1 MKKLLFAAFLLLLS
15 TFRVYAQD
23 VKVVGYLPTY
33 RFSWLAD
40 IEFERVTHVNISFA
54 NPDSSGQ
61 LSFGTTNI
69 WPAVDM
75 AHQHG
80 CKVFVSLAGG
90 YLTPAQDET
99 WNYLAQPANRP
110 AFIQKIVQYVQA
122 NNFDGVDVDLE
133 WQYVKPW
140 YSPFILELK
149 AALQPLGIQLTA
161 ALPGE
166 YRYPAINSAA
176 LAAFD
181 WINMMIYDLTG
192 PWAPDQPGPHSPYS
206 WTVECIQ
213 YWKSQGV
220 PGSKLTLGVPFYGY
234 NFGVSPVG
242 SFTFRGIVSQDP
254 SNAYIDQSGMK
265 YWNGIPTIQ
274 DKTLLALQ
282 EVSGIM
288 IWELGQ
294 DAFGS
299 NANYSLL
306 RAIDQVIEDN
316 TSSLATVLPSGI
328 RVIPNPATD
337 FIHVSTDGPVERVS
351 VYDLH
356 GRLVRAEQ
364 PAGDSFRLDI
374 SGLPAGLYWLHVIEK
389 GGQSITRI
397 QVTGG

>member
-1 MKKLLFAAFLLLLS
+1 MFASFLLLLS
-15 TFRVYAQD
+15 TTVASSQS

-61 LSFGTTNI
+61 ISFGTTNV

-99 WNYLAQPANRP
+99 WNYLTLPANRP

-122 NNFDGVDVDLE
+122 NDFDGVDIDLE

-166 YRYPAINSAA
+166 YRYPAITNAA

-206 WTVECIQ
+206 WTVECVQ

-242 SFTFRGIVSQDP
+242 SFTFRGIVNQDP
-254 SNAYIDQSGMK
+254 ANAYLDQSGMK

-282 EVSGIM
+282 EVSGVM

-299 NANYSLL
+299 ISNLSLL
-306 RAIDQVIEDN
+306 TAIDQVIDEN
-316 TSSLATVLPSGI
+316 TSSVAATANPGI
-328 RVIPNPATD
+328 RLVPVPATD
-337 FIHVSTDGPVERVS
+337 FIHVNTDGLPELVS
-351 VYDLH
+351 VYDLN
-356 GRLVRAEQ
+356 GRLMISEK
-364 PAGDSFRLDI
+364 PGTESFRLDI
-374 SGLPAGLYWLHVIEK
+374 SGLPAGLYWLHIIEK
-389 GGQSITRI
+389 SGQRITRF
-397 QVTGG
+397 QVAGG

>member
-1 MKKLLFAAFLLLLS
+1 MKKLMFASFLLLLS
-15 TFRVYAQD
+15 VTVASSQS

-61 LSFGTTNI
+61 ISFGTTNI

-90 YLTPAQDET
+90 YLSPAQDET
-99 WNYLAQPANRP
+99 WNYLTLPANRP

-122 NNFDGVDVDLE
+122 NDFDGVDIDLE

-166 YRYPAINSAA
+166 YRYPAITNAA

-206 WTVECIQ
+206 WTVECVQ

-242 SFTFRGIVSQDP
+242 SFTFRGIVNQDP
-254 SNAYIDQSGMK
+254 ANAYLDQSGMK

-282 EVSGIM
+282 EVSGVM

-299 NANYSLL
+299 ISNLSLL
-306 RAIDQVIEDN
+306 TAIDQVIDEN
-316 TSSLATVLPSGI
+316 TSSLAAAANPGI
-328 RVIPNPATD
+328 RLVPVPATD
-337 FIHVSTDGPVERVS
+337 FIHVNTDGLPELVS
-351 VYDLH
+351 VYDLN
-356 GRLVRAEQ
+356 GRLMISEK
-364 PAGDSFRLDI
+364 PGTESFRLDV
-374 SGLPAGLYWLHVIEK
+374 SGLPAGLYWLHIIEK
-389 GGQSITRI
+389 SGQRITRF
-397 QVTGG
+397 QVAGG

>member
-1 MKKLLFAAFLLLLS
+1 
-15 TFRVYAQD
+15 
-23 VKVVGYLPTY
+23 
-33 RFSWLAD
+33 
-40 IEFERVTHVNISFA
+40 
-54 NPDSSGQ
+54 
-61 LSFGTTNI
+61 
-69 WPAVDM
+69 M

-99 WNYLAQPANRP
+99 WNYLTLPANRP

-122 NNFDGVDVDLE
+122 NDFDGVDIDLE

-166 YRYPAINSAA
+166 YRYPAITNAA

-206 WTVECIQ
+206 WTVECVQ

-242 SFTFRGIVSQDP
+242 SFTFRGIVNQDP
-254 SNAYIDQSGMK
+254 ANAYLDQSGMK

-282 EVSGIM
+282 EVSGVM

-294 DAFGS
+294 DAFGGIS
-299 NANYSLL
+299 NLSLL
-306 RAIDQVIEDN
+306 TAIDQVIDEN
-316 TSSLATVLPSGI
+316 TSSLAAAANPGI
-328 RVIPNPATD
+328 RLVPVPATD
-337 FIHVSTDGPVERVS
+337 FIHVNTDGLPELVS
-351 VYDLH
+351 VYDLN
-356 GRLVRAEQ
+356 GRLMISEK
-364 PAGDSFRLDI
+364 PGTESFRLDV
-374 SGLPAGLYWLHVIEK
+374 SGLPAGLYWLHIIEK
-389 GGQSITRI
+389 SGQRITRF
-397 QVTGG
+397 QVAGG

>member
-1 MKKLLFAAFLLLLS
+1 LLLLS
-15 TFRVYAQD
+15 VTVASSQS

-61 LSFGTTNI
+61 ISFGTTNI

-99 WNYLAQPANRP
+99 WNYLTLPANRP

-122 NNFDGVDVDLE
+122 NDFDGVDIDLE

-166 YRYPAINSAA
+166 YRYPAITNAA

-206 WTVECIQ
+206 WTVECVQ

-242 SFTFRGIVSQDP
+242 SFTFRGIVNQDP
-254 SNAYIDQSGMK
+254 ANAYLDQSGMK

-282 EVSGIM
+282 EVSGVM

-294 DAFGS
+294 DAFGGIS
-299 NANYSLL
+299 NLSLL
-306 RAIDQVIEDN
+306 TAIDQVIDEN
-316 TSSLATVLPSGI
+316 TSSLAAAANPGI
-328 RVIPNPATD
+328 RLVPVPATD
-337 FIHVSTDGPVERVS
+337 FIHVNTDGLPELVS
-351 VYDLH
+351 VYDLN
-356 GRLVRAEQ
+356 GRLMISEK
-364 PAGDSFRLDI
+364 PGTESFRLDV
-374 SGLPAGLYWLHVIEK
+374 SGLPAGLYWLHIIEK
-389 GGQSITRI
+389 SGQRITRF
-397 QVTGG
+397 QVAGG

>member
-1 MKKLLFAAFLLLLS
+1 MKKLMFASFLLLLS
-15 TFRVYAQD
+15 VTVASSQS

-61 LSFGTTNI
+61 ISFGTTNI
-69 WPAVDM
+69 WPAIDM

-90 YLTPAQDET
+90 YLSPAQDET
-99 WNYLAQPANRP
+99 WNYLTLPANRP

-122 NNFDGVDVDLE
+122 NDFDGVDIDLE

-166 YRYPAINSAA
+166 YRYPAITNAA

-206 WTVECIQ
+206 WTVECVQ

-242 SFTFRGIVSQDP
+242 SFTFRGIVNQDP
-254 SNAYIDQSGMK
+254 ANAYLDQSGMK

-282 EVSGIM
+282 EVSGVM

-294 DAFGS
+294 DAFGGIS
-299 NANYSLL
+299 NLSLL
-306 RAIDQVIEDN
+306 TAIDQVIDEN
-316 TSSLATVLPSGI
+316 SSSLAAAANPGI
-328 RVIPNPATD
+328 RLVPVPATD
-337 FIHVSTDGPVERVS
+337 FIHVNTDGLPELVS
-351 VYDLH
+351 VYDLN
-356 GRLVRAEQ
+356 GRLMISEK
-364 PAGDSFRLDI
+364 PGMESFRLDV
-374 SGLPAGLYWLHVIEK
+374 SGLPAGLYWLHIIEK
-389 GGQSITRI
+389 SGQRITRF
-397 QVTGG
+397 QVAGG

>member
-1 MKKLLFAAFLLLLS
+1 MKKLMFASFLLLLS
-15 TFRVYAQD
+15 VTVASSQS

-61 LSFGTTNI
+61 ISFGTTNV

-99 WNYLAQPANRP
+99 WNYLTLPANRP

-122 NNFDGVDVDLE
+122 NDFDGVDIDLE

-166 YRYPAINSAA
+166 YRYPAITNAA

-206 WTVECIQ
+206 WTVECVQ

-242 SFTFRGIVSQDP
+242 SFTFRGIVNQDP
-254 SNAYIDQSGMK
+254 ANAYLDQSGMK

-282 EVSGIM
+282 EVSGVM

-299 NANYSLL
+299 ISNLSLL
-306 RAIDQVIEDN
+306 TAIDQVIDEN
-316 TSSLATVLPSGI
+316 TSSVAATANPGI
-328 RVIPNPATD
+328 RLVPVPATD
-337 FIHVSTDGPVERVS
+337 FIHVNTDGLPELVS
-351 VYDLH
+351 VYDLN
-356 GRLVRAEQ
+356 GRLMISEK
-364 PAGDSFRLDI
+364 PGTESFRLDV
-374 SGLPAGLYWLHVIEK
+374 SGLPAGLYWLHIIEK
-389 GGQSITRI
+389 SGQRITRF
-397 QVTGG
+397 QVAGG

>member
-1 MKKLLFAAFLLLLS
+1 MFASFLLLLS
-15 TFRVYAQD
+15 VTVASSQS

-61 LSFGTTNI
+61 ISFGTTNI
-69 WPAVDM
+69 WPAIDM

-90 YLTPAQDET
+90 YLSPAQDET
-99 WNYLAQPANRP
+99 WNYLTLPANRP

-122 NNFDGVDVDLE
+122 NDFDGVDIDLE

-166 YRYPAINSAA
+166 YRYPAITNAA

-206 WTVECIQ
+206 WTVECVQ

-242 SFTFRGIVSQDP
+242 SFTFRGIVNQDP
-254 SNAYIDQSGMK
+254 ANAYLDQSGMK

-282 EVSGIM
+282 EVSGVM

-294 DAFGS
+294 DAFGGIS
-299 NANYSLL
+299 NLSLL
-306 RAIDQVIEDN
+306 TAIDQVIDEN
-316 TSSLATVLPSGI
+316 SSSLAAAANPGI
-328 RVIPNPATD
+328 RLVPVPATD
-337 FIHVSTDGPVERVS
+337 FIHVNTDGLPELVS
-351 VYDLH
+351 VYDLN
-356 GRLVRAEQ
+356 GRLMISEK
-364 PAGDSFRLDI
+364 PGMESFRLDV
-374 SGLPAGLYWLHVIEK
+374 SGLPAGLYWLHIIEK
-389 GGQSITRI
+389 SGQRITRF
-397 QVTGG
+397 QVAGG

>member
-1 MKKLLFAAFLLLLS
+1 M
-15 TFRVYAQD
+15 
-23 VKVVGYLPTY
+23 
-33 RFSWLAD
+33 
-40 IEFERVTHVNISFA
+40 THVNISFA

-61 LSFGTTNI
+61 ISFGTTNV

-99 WNYLAQPANRP
+99 WNYLTLPANRP

-122 NNFDGVDVDLE
+122 NDFDGVDIDLE

-166 YRYPAINSAA
+166 YRYPAITNAA

-206 WTVECIQ
+206 WTLECVQ

-242 SFTFRGIVSQDP
+242 SFTFRGIVNQDP
-254 SNAYIDQSGMK
+254 ANAYLDQSGMK

-282 EVSGIM
+282 EVSGVM

-299 NANYSLL
+299 ISNLSLL
-306 RAIDQVIEDN
+306 TAIDQVIDEN
-316 TSSLATVLPSGI
+316 TSSVAATANPGI
-328 RVIPNPATD
+328 RLVPVPATD
-337 FIHVSTDGPVERVS
+337 FIHVNTDGLPELVS
-351 VYDLH
+351 VYDLN
-356 GRLVRAEQ
+356 GRLMISEK
-364 PAGDSFRLDI
+364 PGTESFRLDI
-374 SGLPAGLYWLHVIEK
+374 SGLPAGLYWLHIIEK
-389 GGQSITRI
+389 SGQRITRF
-397 QVTGG
+397 QVAGG

>member
-1 MKKLLFAAFLLLLS
+1 MKKLLFTSFLLLFS
-15 TFRVYAQD
+15 AAAAFTQG

-54 NPDSSGQ
+54 NPDSTGQ
-61 LSFGTTNI
+61 LSFGTTNV

-133 WQYVKPW
+133 WQYVKSW

-166 YRYPAINSAA
+166 YRYPAINNAA

-206 WTVECIQ
+206 WTVECVQ

-254 SNAYIDQSGMK
+254 ANAYTDQSGMK

-282 EVSGIM
+282 EVSGVM

-299 NANYSLL
+299 NSSLSLL
-306 RAIDQVIEDN
+306 RAIDQVIDDN
-316 TSSLATVLPSGI
+316 TSSVAAVSSPGI
-328 RVIPNPATD
+328 RVFPNPVTD
-337 FIHVSTDGPVERVS
+337 FVYVSTDGLAERVM

-356 GRLVRAEQ
+356 GRLMLSEKPGGESV
-364 PAGDSFRLDI
+364 RLDV
-374 SGLPAGLYWLHVIEK
+374 SGLPAGFYWLHVIETGSQK
-389 GGQSITRI
+389 ITRI
-397 QVTGG
+397 QVAGI

>member
-1 MKKLLFAAFLLLLS
+1 MFASFLLLLS
-15 TFRVYAQD
+15 VTVASSQS

-61 LSFGTTNI
+61 ISFGTTNI

-99 WNYLAQPANRP
+99 WNYLTLPANRP

-122 NNFDGVDVDLE
+122 NDFDGVDIDLE

-149 AALQPLGIQLTA
+149 AALQPRGIQLTA

-166 YRYPAINSAA
+166 YRYPAITNAA

-206 WTVECIQ
+206 WTVECVQ

-242 SFTFRGIVSQDP
+242 SFTFRGIVNQDP
-254 SNAYIDQSGMK
+254 ANAYLDQSGMK

-282 EVSGIM
+282 EVSGVM

-294 DAFGS
+294 DAFGGIS
-299 NANYSLL
+299 NLSLL
-306 RAIDQVIEDN
+306 TAIDQVIDEN
-316 TSSLATVLPSGI
+316 TSSLAAAANPGI
-328 RVIPNPATD
+328 RLVPVPATD
-337 FIHVSTDGPVERVS
+337 FIHVNTDGLPELVS
-351 VYDLH
+351 VYDLN
-356 GRLVRAEQ
+356 GRLMISEK
-364 PAGDSFRLDI
+364 PGTESFRLDV
-374 SGLPAGLYWLHVIEK
+374 SGLPAGLYWLHIIEK
-389 GGQSITRI
+389 SGQRITRF
-397 QVTGG
+397 QVAGG

>member
-1 MKKLLFAAFLLLLS
+1 MKKLLFTSFLLLLS
-15 TFRVYAQD
+15 AAAAFTQG

-54 NPDSSGQ
+54 NPDSTGQ
-61 LSFGTTNI
+61 LSFGTTNV

-133 WQYVKPW
+133 WQYVKSW

-149 AALQPLGIQLTA
+149 AALQPLGIKLTA

-166 YRYPAINSAA
+166 YRYPAINNAA

-206 WTVECIQ
+206 WTVECVQ

-254 SNAYIDQSGMK
+254 ANAYTDQSGMK

-282 EVSGIM
+282 EVSGVM

-299 NANYSLL
+299 NSGLSLL
-306 RAIDQVIEDN
+306 RAIDQVIDDN
-316 TSSLATVLPSGI
+316 TSSVAAVSSPGI
-328 RVIPNPATD
+328 RVFPNPVTD
-337 FIHVSTDGPVERVS
+337 FVSVSTDGLAERVM

-356 GRLVRAEQ
+356 GRLMLSEKPGGESV
-364 PAGDSFRLDI
+364 RLDV
-374 SGLPAGLYWLHVIEK
+374 SGLPAGFYWLHVIESGSQK
-389 GGQSITRI
+389 ITRI
-397 QVTGG
+397 QVAGI

>member
-1 MKKLLFAAFLLLLS
+1 MFASFLLLLS
-15 TFRVYAQD
+15 VTVASSQS

-61 LSFGTTNI
+61 ISFGTTNV

-99 WNYLAQPANRP
+99 WNYLTLPANRP

-122 NNFDGVDVDLE
+122 NDFDGVDIDLE

-166 YRYPAINSAA
+166 YRYPAITNAA

-206 WTVECIQ
+206 WTVECVQ

-234 NFGVSPVG
+234 NFGVSPVA
-242 SFTFRGIVSQDP
+242 SFTFRGIVNQDP
-254 SNAYIDQSGMK
+254 ANAYLDQSGMK

-282 EVSGIM
+282 EVSGVM

-299 NANYSLL
+299 ISNLSLL
-306 RAIDQVIEDN
+306 TAIDQVIDEN
-316 TSSLATVLPSGI
+316 TSSVAATANPGI
-328 RVIPNPATD
+328 RLVPVPATD
-337 FIHVSTDGPVERVS
+337 FIHVNTDGLPELVS
-351 VYDLH
+351 VYDLN
-356 GRLVRAEQ
+356 GRLMISEK
-364 PAGDSFRLDI
+364 PGTESFRLDV
-374 SGLPAGLYWLHVIEK
+374 SGLPAGLYWLHIIEK
-389 GGQSITRI
+389 SGQRITRF
-397 QVTGG
+397 QVAGG